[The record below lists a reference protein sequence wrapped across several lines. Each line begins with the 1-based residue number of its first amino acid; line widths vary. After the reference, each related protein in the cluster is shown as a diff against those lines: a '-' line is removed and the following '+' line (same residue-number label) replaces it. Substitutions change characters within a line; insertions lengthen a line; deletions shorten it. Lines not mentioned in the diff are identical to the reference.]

1 MAGLGSSRFCRCFI
15 AFVHSRVFQLASEA
29 NYSFPGMGFA
39 ASQTVGEGPA
49 NRKIGAM
56 SLGGHWRDRAAPPA
70 RSGAAIEGQRVQI
83 QLLQLQKGQ
92 APISV
97 LCDQ

>member
-15 AFVHSRVFQLASEA
+15 AFVHSRVFQLAPEA

-39 ASQTVGEGPA
+39 ASQTVREGHA

-56 SLGGHWRDRAAPPA
+56 SLEGHWRDRAAPPA

-83 QLLQLQKGQ
+83 
-92 APISV
+92 
-97 LCDQ
+97 